1 MKKPETKPKK
11 AQAGVFKKK
20 PILSEMQAATSLGD
34 TPPLSSFYTSL
45 ALIQSRP
52 RASFQG

>member
-11 AQAGVFKKK
+11 AQAGVFKKNAM
-20 PILSEMQAATSLGD
+20 LSKRQAAASLGD
-34 TPPLSSFYTSL
+34 TPPLSSLYTSF

-52 RASFQG
+52 RGSFLG